1 MYVYIAFFN
10 FYTQIARLH
19 TINKYKVI
27 CDKIMATELHEKKQD
42 LKPKHRKQN
51 HKAVLKY

>member
-27 CDKIMATELHEKKQD
+27 CDKIMATELHEKKRD

-51 HKAVLKY
+51 HKAV